1 MNCPKCKKEM
11 IVKDK
16 DVSHNNEFGKKYDR
30 TLYWCDIDDI
40 WINIEI
46 PKEN

>member
-11 IVKDK
+11 IVKNK
-16 DVSHNNEFGKKYDR
+16 DESQSKDGKKYGR

-40 WINIEI
+40 WVNVEI
-46 PKEN
+46 PKK